1 MESAARGANVLG
13 LLVEA
18 LLGVGQLLLA
28 LALALAL
35 ALGARLALRLDVPLV
50 LPVQLAELGPV
61 LDPLGDL
68 AALHLPRAVLVAEA
82 APLDQVPAAIREK
95 FKKNPKNSKKNFFSN
110 KGRFIKIQAKIFPNQ

>member
-1 MESAARGANVLG
+1 MESAARGAYVLG

-95 FKKNPKNSKKNFFSN
+95 FKKKFFSN